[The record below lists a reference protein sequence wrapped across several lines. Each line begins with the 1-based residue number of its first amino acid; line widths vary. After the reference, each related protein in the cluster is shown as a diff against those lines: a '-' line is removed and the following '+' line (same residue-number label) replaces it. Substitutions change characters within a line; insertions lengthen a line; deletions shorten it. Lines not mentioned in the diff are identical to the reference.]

1 MTRSIVFKI
10 GTANVQS
17 LPPRKSITDSFNS
30 LNGCHLRG
38 LQEVDLTRYQRATL
52 ARYPHAIGIGTN
64 SKPRGNQY
72 SCPIA
77 HNAATFV
84 PEWKSTVKLYD
95 GHEGISLTR
104 HLTNAGFRHKGTGW
118 VIGMVNLHS
127 VVTHGKNQAQRKA
140 MKRDAKS
147 NTFGRVRHILAGGH
161 PVVIT
166 GDFNDTANWFGQR
179 FDGHRVQVVK
189 HGIDQVVLIDGAH
202 HYWTVESHKTRQTG
216 SDHDT
221 LRVKVRLTLR

>member
-1 MTRSIVFKI
+1 MSRSIVFKI

-17 LPPRKSITDSFNS
+17 LPPRRSIADSFNS

-52 ARYPHAIGIGTN
+52 DRYPHAIGIGTS

-77 HNAATFV
+77 HNAAMFT
-84 PEWKSTVKLYD
+84 PAWKSAVKLYD

-104 HLTNAGFRHKGTGW
+104 HLTQAGFRHKGTGW
-118 VIGMVNLHS
+118 VVGMVNLHS
-127 VVTHGKNQAQRKA
+127 VVTHGRNRPQRAA
-140 MKRDAKS
+140 MKVTAKRV
-147 NTFGRVRHILAGGH
+147 TFTQVLAMLASGH
-161 PVVIT
+161 PVVVT
-166 GDFNDTANWFGQR
+166 GDFNDTANWFGKS
-179 FDGHRVQVVK
+179 FHGHRVQVVK

-221 LRVKVRLTLR
+221 LRIKVRLTLR